1 MKNKVLKGVPI
12 CIGTSV
18 ILLII
23 LLLSIGFAVTMG
35 SVDISIKE
43 VYEVIL
49 YKFTNIIL
57 NIHDKIDNL
66 YDQNEK
72 LKEARDILI
81 PRLISG
87 EIEV

>member
-1 MKNKVLKGVPI
+1 ME
-12 CIGTSV
+12 
-18 ILLII
+18 II
-23 LLLSIGFAVTMG
+23 IPN
-35 SVDISIKE
+35 
-43 VYEVIL
+43 EVIL

-72 LKEARDILI
+72 LKEARDIFI